1 MIKHLNCLLEPQVV
15 MWILIGLIVIIS
27 KFGVGLNYISV
38 MDIIKNHMNCFR
50 NKTGKI
56 LIIPIINYIILP
68 FVMGAATME
77 IKEINDKSIN
87 IITIIIS
94 VLTAMLFT
102 LLTMIIDMK
111 AKINENPNYYSMEA
125 EMSQKSLL
133 ETYYTV
139 MFEILISIVLLILC
153 LFNCFSKKY
162 GSLQSFLIYSL
173 TYLLIINLLMII
185 KRMFRVI
192 DTEMKK

>member
-56 LIIPIINYIILP
+56 LLIPIINYIILP

-87 IITIIIS
+87 SSFPVTGLSYVKNMQI
-94 VLTAMLFT
+94 
-102 LLTMIIDMK
+102 LLGW
-111 AKINENPNYYSMEA
+111 
-125 EMSQKSLL
+125 
-133 ETYYTV
+133 
-139 MFEILISIVLLILC
+139 IV
-153 LFNCFSKKY
+153 
-162 GSLQSFLIYSL
+162 
-173 TYLLIINLLMII
+173 
-185 KRMFRVI
+185 
-192 DTEMKK
+192 